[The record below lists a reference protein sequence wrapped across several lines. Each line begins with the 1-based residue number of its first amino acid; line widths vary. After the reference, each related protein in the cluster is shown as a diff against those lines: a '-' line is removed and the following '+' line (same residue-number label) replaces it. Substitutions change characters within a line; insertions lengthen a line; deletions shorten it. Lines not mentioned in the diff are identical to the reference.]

1 MQNEIKIAPEQVASE
16 YRRGNDYKNALG
28 DKGIAEQCEINA
40 RFYIGDQWHGAK
52 CGNDRPLV
60 RRNIIKRIGEYKIS
74 TVTAAPVA
82 VNFTAEGIADNAEI
96 RAQAEQD
103 LRELSSGLVDFSGET
118 QQQELSVIAR
128 VLSDYFSTTAERVGF
143 ARKCEQAVK
152 NAYISG
158 TAVAYS
164 YWDDSINTGLYIDST
179 RRLAIKG
186 DVGFEI
192 LDIRNV
198 CFADGSNLDVQ
209 TQPYII
215 ISQKR
220 NWLDVR
226 REAERYG
233 ADKAQIEKILPDND
247 SDFSSIDNANVTVY
261 TKLYKVWDRQTQ
273 ANLVYAVRTT
283 EKATVRAPWDLKIGR
298 YPVAVMEWMGREGSI
313 YGESEIT
320 YLIPNQI
327 AINRAASANIW
338 SIMTSGM
345 PMTLV
350 NGDVVNENI
359 TNNPGQIIKVFGANE
374 DIAGAVRHI
383 QPPAFSSQML
393 SCVESLA
400 QNTLY
405 DSGANDAALGNVR
418 PDNAAAIIQIREAAL
433 QPMQMHQNRYYA
445 FVEDIARIW
454 ADFWLGLY
462 GDRMIC
468 AENQNGR
475 YMIPFHAQRY
485 KNALLSVRVDVGAAA
500 LWSTS
505 VTVGALDRLLESGLI
520 TFKQYLERIPAG
532 IIPDK
537 TGLLKA
543 LKESESSDIQDELA
557 RAQKEGDI

>member
-1 MQNEIKIAPEQVASE
+1 MSYKIKIVPNEIAEE
-16 YRRGNDYKNALG
+16 YRKGNDFKATIG
-28 DKGIAEQCEINA
+28 AKGIDEQTKMNE

-52 CGNDRPLV
+52 CGNERPLV

-96 RAQAEQD
+96 RLNAERD
-103 LRELSSGLVDFSGET
+103 LQLLKNGEIDYTGTREDA
-118 QQQELSVIAR
+118 ELSVIAG

-143 ARKCEQAVK
+143 GAKCEKAVK

-164 YWDDSINTGLYIDST
+164 FWDDSINTGLYVDSEKT
-179 RRLAIKG
+179 HSLRG
-186 DVGFEI
+186 DVSFEI
-192 LDIRNV
+192 LDIRSV
-198 CFADGSNLDVQ
+198 CFGDGHEKDVQ
-209 TQPYII
+209 KQPYII
-215 ISQKR
+215 ISQR
-220 NWLDVR
+220 RDYMDVR
-226 REAERYG
+226 REAARYG
-233 ADKAQIEKILPDND
+233 ASEYEIQKILPDNSTD
-247 SDFSSIDNANVTVY
+247 SDDRNVTVY
-261 TKLYKVWDRQTQ
+261 TKLYKEWDSASGSNRV
-273 ANLVYAVRTT
+273 LAVRVTS
-283 EKATVRAPWDLKIGR
+283 EVTVRAPWDTKIER
-298 YPVAVMEWMGREGSI
+298 YPVAVMDWLSRSDTI

-327 AINRAASANIW
+327 AINRAASANVW
-338 SIMTSGM
+338 AIMTSGM

-350 NGDVVNENI
+350 NGDVVNGNI
-359 TNNPGQIIKVFGANE
+359 TNNPGQIIKVFGTNE

-400 QNTLY
+400 LNTLY
-405 DSGANDAALGNVR
+405 DSGANDAALGDVR

-433 QPMQMHQNRYYA
+433 QPMQLYQNRFYA

-454 ADFWLGLY
+454 LDFWLKLY
-462 GDRMIC
+462 GDRTIS
-468 AENQNGR
+468 ARDASGR
-475 YMIPFHAQRY
+475 YLIPFHAERY
-485 KNALLSVRVDVGAAA
+485 KNALLSVRVDVGASA

-505 VTVGALDRLLESGLI
+505 VTVTSLDRLLEMGLI
-520 TFKQYLERIPAG
+520 TFEQYLERMPAG

-543 LKESESSDIQDELA
+543 VREQSGNIDDPLA
-557 RAQKEGDI
+557 RAQKEGDQA